1 MTRTVADNAL
11 LFDACLGHDP
21 RDPTSMAAFEAASP
35 SVGKDI
41 RGLRIAV
48 LEEFN
53 AEADGE
59 ILAAFDGAL
68 SLLKDLGAEVVPVTF
83 PPVSLYNDCARLL
96 IQAESFAVHNRWLA
110 ERALDYAWRALTTLR
125 AGPFTPARPFPRGTQ
140 AR

>member
-1 MTRTVADNAL
+1 
-11 LFDACLGHDP
+11 
-21 RDPTSMAAFEAASP
+21 MAAFEAASP

-68 SLLKDLGAEVVPVTF
+68 SLLKDLGAEVVPVTC

-96 IQAESFAVHNRWLA
+96 IQAERFAVHKRWLA
-110 ERALDYAWRALTTLR
+110 ERALDYGWRARTNFLARSFIAPGTFLPAQHVR
-125 AGPFTPARPFPRGTQ
+125 RRFTVHLPHATART
-140 AR
+140 

>member
-68 SLLKDLGAEVVPVTF
+68 SLLKDLGAEVVPVTC

-96 IQAESFAVHNRWLA
+96 IQAESFAVHKRWLA
-110 ERALDYAWRALTTLR
+110 GRRS
-125 AGPFTPARPFPRGTQ
+125 AGPTHELQYPMRISYSDLFSQTQ
-140 AR
+140 TN

>member
-68 SLLKDLGAEVVPVTF
+68 SLLKDLGAEVVLVTCS
-83 PPVSLYNDCARLL
+83 PVSLYNDCAPLMITAKRSPV
-96 IQAESFAVHNRWLA
+96 Q
-110 ERALDYAWRALTTLR
+110 
-125 AGPFTPARPFPRGTQ
+125 PRKRTHLN
-140 AR
+140 

>member
-68 SLLKDLGAEVVPVTF
+68 SLLKDLGAEVVPVTC

-96 IQAESFAVHNRWLA
+96 IQEVG
-110 ERALDYAWRALTTLR
+110 RASVM
-125 AGPFTPARPFPRGTQ
+125 ARVCQYVYLSVVAFLLKKTHKMNKT
-140 AR
+140 

>member
-1 MTRTVADNAL
+1 
-11 LFDACLGHDP
+11 
-21 RDPTSMAAFEAASP
+21 MAAFEAASP

-68 SLLKDLGAEVVPVTF
+68 SLLKDLGAEVVPVTC

-96 IQAESFAVHNRWLA
+96 IQAESFAVHKRWLA
-110 ERALDYAWRALTTLR
+110 ERALDYGGRARTNML
-125 AGPFTPARPFPRGTQ
+125 AGAFIDAGTFLQ
-140 AR
+140 ETKIENDACRERVWQ